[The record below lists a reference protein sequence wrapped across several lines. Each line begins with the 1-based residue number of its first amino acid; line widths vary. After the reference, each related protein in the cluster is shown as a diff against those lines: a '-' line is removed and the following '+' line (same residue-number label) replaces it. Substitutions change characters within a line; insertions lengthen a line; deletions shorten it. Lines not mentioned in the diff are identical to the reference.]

1 MCSHPKS
8 PPLYSE
14 AHSPHQI
21 LEEAAYCA
29 SPKPYTP
36 KTLNP
41 RPSTLNPKPKPGDPG
56 FFYETVAPLLLIGRT
71 SLLCI
76 STLTGS
82 YNFYTRLFKQI
93 DPGTG
98 KPVFFQ
104 IQVQLACAKCQDE
117 GIAEKCV
124 HLLHLVPSWQSSTR
138 HTRLKT

>member
-1 MCSHPKS
+1 MCSYPKS
-8 PPLYSE
+8 PHLYSE
-14 AHSPHQI
+14 AHPLHQI
-21 LEEAAYCA
+21 LEEAAYC
-29 SPKPYTP
+29 
-36 KTLNP
+36 
-41 RPSTLNPKPKPGDPG
+41 DPG

-138 HTRLKT
+138 HTRQKT